1 MQKEFEKYLDKFL
14 DYLKINKGYAENTTS
29 NYSVDILEF
38 SKYIIDNKIS
48 FKSLNYQ
55 EIKPYLLI
63 LHDLKYKRSTISRK
77 LSSLRSFY
85 KYLVKERIV
94 RDNPFLLVSLPKKEK
109 KLPSFLYYNELDD
122 ILHIPDMDTPLGMR
136 NRLILELLYATGIR
150 VSELVNIKI
159 RDIDTSKKSIRINGK
174 GNKDRDV
181 LYGDYCRDIL
191 NEYLNDSYLRLL
203 KNKKCDYLIL
213 NNRGD
218 KITERAIRYIIDK
231 IIDDSAIKKH
241 VTPHTIRHTFATHLL
256 DNGADLLTVQELLG
270 HESLSTTQ
278 IYTHITNERL
288 RSVYLKSHP
297 RAHQK

>member
-1 MQKEFEKYLDKFL
+1 MRKYIERFL
-14 DYLKINKGYAENTTS
+14 NYLKINKGYSDNTTL
-29 NYSVDILEF
+29 NYEVDILEF
-38 SKYIIDNKIS
+38 NEYIIEYKIN
-48 FKSLNYQ
+48 FKTLNYQ
-55 EIKPYLLI
+55 EIKPYLLK
-63 LHDLKYKRSTISRK
+63 LHNMKYKRSTISRK

-85 KYLVKERIV
+85 KYLTKENV
-94 RDNPFLLVSLPKKEK
+94 VYDNPFILVSLPKKEK

-122 ILHIPDMDTPLGMR
+122 ILHIPDISTPLGLR

-150 VSELVNIKI
+150 VSELVKIKI
-159 RDIDTSKKSIRINGK
+159 KDIDTNQKSIRINGK

-181 LYGDYCRDIL
+181 LYGDYCKDIL
-191 NEYLNDSYLRLL
+191 NIYLNDGYLRLL
-203 KNKKCDYLIL
+203 NNKKCDYLIL
-213 NNRGD
+213 NNRGNS
-218 KITERAIRYIIDK
+218 ITERAIRYIIDK
-231 IIDDSAIKKH
+231 IIDDSAMKKH

>member
-1 MQKEFEKYLDKFL
+1 MRKYIERFL
-14 DYLKINKGYAENTTS
+14 NYLKINKGYSDNTTL
-29 NYSVDILEF
+29 NYEVDILEF
-38 SKYIIDNKIS
+38 NEYIIEYKIN
-48 FKSLNYQ
+48 FKTLNYQ
-55 EIKPYLLI
+55 EIKPYLLK
-63 LHDLKYKRSTISRK
+63 LHNMKYKRSTISRK

-85 KYLVKERIV
+85 KYLTKENV
-94 RDNPFLLVSLPKKEK
+94 VYDNPFILVSLPKKEK

-122 ILHIPDMDTPLGMR
+122 ILHIPDISTPLGLR

-150 VSELVNIKI
+150 VSELVKI
-159 RDIDTSKKSIRINGK
+159 RIKDIDTNQKSIRINGK

-181 LYGDYCRDIL
+181 LYGDYCKDIL
-191 NEYLNDSYLRLL
+191 NIYLNDGYLRLL
-203 KNKKCDYLIL
+203 NNKKCDYLIL
-213 NNRGD
+213 NNRGNS
-218 KITERAIRYIIDK
+218 ITERAIRYIIDK

-288 RSVYLKSHP
+288 RSIYLKSHP

>member
-1 MQKEFEKYLDKFL
+1 MRKYIERFL
-14 DYLKINKGYAENTTS
+14 NYLKINKGYSDNTTL
-29 NYSVDILEF
+29 NYEVDILEF
-38 SKYIIDNKIS
+38 NEYIIEYKIN
-48 FKSLNYQ
+48 FKTLNYQ
-55 EIKPYLLI
+55 EIKPYLLK
-63 LHDLKYKRSTISRK
+63 LHNMKYKRSTISRK

-85 KYLVKERIV
+85 KYLTKENV
-94 RDNPFLLVSLPKKEK
+94 VYDNPFILVSLPKKEK

-122 ILHIPDMDTPLGMR
+122 ILHIPDISTPLGLR

-150 VSELVNIKI
+150 VSELVKI
-159 RDIDTSKKSIRINGK
+159 RIKDIDTNQKSIRINGK

-181 LYGDYCRDIL
+181 LYGDYCKDIL
-191 NEYLNDSYLRLL
+191 NIYLNDGYLRLL
-203 KNKKCDYLIL
+203 NNKKCDYLIL
-213 NNRGD
+213 NNRGNS
-218 KITERAIRYIIDK
+218 ITERAIRYIIDK